1 MHSRCVKCPLHDMQ
15 SCDIYNYVDY
25 KDDSLHLLVSITG
38 CNVNISFLSMRK
50 DGPKVV
56 EK

>member
-1 MHSRCVKCPLHDMQ
+1 MVIVYIHSIDVSSMY
-15 SCDIYNYVDY
+15 IDY

-38 CNVNISFLSMRK
+38 CSANISFLSMRK